1 MALRGKPNEIMSDNA
16 PHFKVTKNILQRS
29 ICHLFPLECN
39 MSDAQDEKINECAQ
53 PRNTDNANETQRKV
67 KRLKRKT
74 AMEARDKIYAQHL
87 TKE

>member
-1 MALRGKPNEIMSDNA
+1 
-16 PHFKVTKNILQRS
+16 
-29 ICHLFPLECN
+29 